1 MTDKTAQPDLKDGY
15 TGESDTT
22 PNETISEA
30 MQGGTGEMD
39 ANGLAPGFESQEK
52 IEELKENLGAQYG
65 TDE

>member
-1 MTDKTAQPDLKDGY
+1 MTDKTAESDLKNGY

-39 ANGLAPGFESQEK
+39 ANGLAPGFESEGK
-52 IEELKENLGAQYG
+52 IEELKENLGAEYG
-65 TDE
+65 ADE